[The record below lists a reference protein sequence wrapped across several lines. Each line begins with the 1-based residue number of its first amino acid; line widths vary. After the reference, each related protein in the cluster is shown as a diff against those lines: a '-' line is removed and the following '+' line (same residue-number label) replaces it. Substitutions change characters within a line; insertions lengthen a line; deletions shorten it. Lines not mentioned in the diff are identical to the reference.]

1 VNSLYV
7 TTSKIEKKKRKELE
21 EFVKNLAKKKKWIFE
36 RRGKKSIKD
45 ICERALKLGEKNVLI
60 FSKINDKIVFR
71 RLKVKPYSYRWKTKK
86 LMSKD
91 L

>member
-1 VNSLYV
+1 MYV

-21 EFVKNLAKKKKWIFE
+21 KFLEELAKKKNWIFE
-36 RRGKKSIKD
+36 RRGNKSIND
-45 ICERALKLGEKNVLI
+45 ICERALKLGERKVLI
-60 FSKINDKIVFR
+60 FSKNKEKIVFR
-71 RLKVKPYSYRWKTKK
+71 EIEVKPYSYKWKTKK